1 MCNLSYAV
9 MEEGRIQGRRQGL
22 QQGRKQGRIQ
32 GRKEGQLET
41 LNKLIKKGKLS
52 IEDAADSVNM
62 TVEDFLKK
70 KEKYKKE
77 SL

>member
-22 QQGRKQGRIQ
+22 QQGRKQGRM
-32 GRKEGQLET
+32 ET
-41 LNKLIKKGKLS
+41 LFQLVDDGDYAVEKAAAKL
-52 IEDAADSVNM
+52 NM
-62 TVEDFLKK
+62 TVDGFLKK

>member
-1 MCNLSYAV
+1 
-9 MEEGRIQGRRQGL
+9 MEM
-22 QQGRKQGRIQ
+22 
-32 GRKEGQLET
+32 
-41 LNKLIKKGKLS
+41 LNKLIKIGKLS
-52 IEDAADSVNM
+52 IEDAAYSVNM

>member
-1 MCNLSYAV
+1 MCNLSYGV
-9 MEEGRIQGRRQGL
+9 MEEGRI
-22 QQGRKQGRIQ
+22 QGRKQGRIQ
-32 GRKEGQLET
+32 GREEGQLEM
-41 LNKLIKKGKLS
+41 LNKLIKIGKLS
-52 IEDAADSVNM
+52 IEDAAYSVNM

>member
-9 MEEGRIQGRRQGL
+9 MEEGRIQGR
-22 QQGRKQGRIQ
+22 
-32 GRKEGQLET
+32 KEGQLEM
-41 LNKLIKKGKLS
+41 LNKLIKIGKLS
-52 IEDAADSVNM
+52 IEDAAYSVNM

-70 KEKYKKE
+70 KEKYQKK

>member
-1 MCNLSYAV
+1 
-9 MEEGRIQGRRQGL
+9 MEEGFKTGRRQGL
-22 QQGRKQGRIQ
+22 KQGRKQGRIQ

-52 IEDAADSVNM
+52 IEDAADSANM

-70 KEKYKKE
+70 KKDFNK
-77 SL
+77 